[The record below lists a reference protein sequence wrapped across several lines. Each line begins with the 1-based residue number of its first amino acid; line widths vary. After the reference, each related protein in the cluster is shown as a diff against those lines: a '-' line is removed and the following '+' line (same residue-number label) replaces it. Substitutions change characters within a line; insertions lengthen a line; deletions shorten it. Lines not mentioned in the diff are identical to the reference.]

1 MMFSAPGN
9 RLYWFLFAGMERT
22 SGGQIPRF
30 TKTDEAEL
38 VEDRLGD
45 FVTET
50 VTFGDIYEQRQI
62 STLVAVEEHVF
73 KRWHFGRMVT
83 IGDAAHKV
91 CFHGSYYRG

>member
-9 RLYWFLFAGMERT
+9 RLYWFLFASMEKM

-38 VEDRLGD
+38 VKDRLGD

-91 CFHGSYYRG
+91 CFHGSSYRG